1 MLENPSR
8 YRQTLKASNC
18 KEFGSMALSV
28 SPAISR
34 IEAPPISEAMTWVR
48 PGLRNRAL
56 LNLCQ
61 AVPSYAPAEALQA
74 EIADLARDPDI
85 HLYTDIHGIPEL
97 RSALSQHMAVD
108 YRGHIDP
115 DNVSIT
121 SGCNQAFCAA
131 IMAVAQRGDNVV
143 LPVPYYFNHQMWLD
157 MLGVE
162 KRLIPAFAEGR
173 THPLPEE
180 VAALIDGRTRA
191 IVLCSPNN
199 PTGAIYPAPVI
210 DGFYALAKAR
220 GIALIIDETYKDFRA
235 SPEPLH
241 NLFAKPDWQDTFVQL
256 YSFSKVFAMTGYR
269 AGSIIAGS
277 KVLAEAEKILDC
289 MAICAPQI
297 SQRAALFGLAHLDD
311 WKREKQRLMETRRAA
326 LLAAFTDRRLA
337 YKLMSSGAYFAYVK
351 HPFAKATAK
360 SVAVRLAGEHDV
372 LCLPGSMFGPDQ
384 DSYLRFAFANSPAED
399 MPVLAERLI
408 ESQSWAPQ

>member
-1 MLENPSR
+1 MS
-8 YRQTLKASNC
+8 
-18 KEFGSMALSV
+18 LSV
-28 SPAISR
+28 SPAILR
-34 IEAPPISEAMTWVR
+34 IEAPPIAEALTWVR
-48 PGLRNRAL
+48 PGKRNREL

-74 EIADLARDPDI
+74 EIAGLARDPAI

-97 RSALSQHMAVD
+97 RSALAQHIAAD
-108 YRGHIDP
+108 YRGRIEP
-115 DNVSIT
+115 ENVSIT

-131 IMAVAQRGDNVV
+131 IMAVAQRGDNIV

-162 KRLIPAFAEGR
+162 KRLLPAFAEAR
-173 THPLPEE
+173 AYPLPEE
-180 VAALIDGRTRA
+180 AAALINDRTRA

-199 PTGAIYPAPVI
+199 PTGAIYPPHVI
-210 DGFYALAKAR
+210 EAFYDLAKAS
-220 GIALIIDETYKDFRA
+220 GIALIIDETYKDFRS

-241 NLFAKPDWQDTFVQL
+241 NLFAKPDWPDIFVQL

-269 AGSIIAGS
+269 VGSIIAGS
-277 KVLAEAEKILDC
+277 KILAEAEKILDC

-297 SQRAALFGLAHLDD
+297 SQRAALFGLANLKD
-311 WKREKQRLMETRRAA
+311 WKQEKQLLMERRRAA
-326 LLAAFTDRRLA
+326 LLTAFNNPRLS
-337 YKLMSSGAYFAYVK
+337 YKLISSGAYFAYVK
-351 HPFAKATAK
+351 HPFAKTTAK
-360 SVAVRLAGEHDV
+360 SVAMRLAGEHDV

-399 MPVLAERLI
+399 MPVLVERLI
-408 ESQSWAPQ
+408 ESQL

>member
-326 LLAAFTDRRLA
+326 FTDRRLA

-384 DSYLRFAFANSPAED
+384 DSYLRFAFANSPPED

-408 ESQSWAPQ
+408 ESQSWVPQ

>member
-1 MLENPSR
+1 
-8 YRQTLKASNC
+8 
-18 KEFGSMALSV
+18 MALSV
-28 SPAISR
+28 SPAILR

-48 PGLRNRAL
+48 PGERNRTL

-61 AVPSYAPAEALQA
+61 AVPSYAPAEVLQD

-97 RSALSQHMAVD
+97 RSALAQHMAAD
-108 YRGHIDP
+108 YRGHIEP
-115 DNVSIT
+115 ENVSIT

-162 KRLIPAFAEGR
+162 KRLVPAFAEAR
-173 THPLPEE
+173 AYPLPEE
-180 VAALIDGRTRA
+180 MAALIDDGTRA
-191 IVLCSPNN
+191 IVLCSPSN
-199 PTGAIYPAPVI
+199 PTGAIYPPEVI
-210 DGFYALAKAR
+210 EDYYDLAKAR
-220 GIALIIDETYKDFRA
+220 GIALIIDETYKDFRS
-235 SPEPLH
+235 SPDPLH
-241 NLFAKPDWQDTFVQL
+241 GLFAKPDWQDTFVQL

-269 AGSIIAGS
+269 VGSIIAGA

-297 SQRAALFGLAHLDD
+297 SQRAALFGLAHLED
-311 WKREKQRLMETRRAA
+311 WKREKQRLMETRREA
-326 LLAAFTDRRLA
+326 LLAAFTNPRLA
-337 YKLMSSGAYFAYVK
+337 YRLISSGAYFAYVK

-360 SVAVRLAGEHDV
+360 SVAMRLAGEHDV

-384 DSYLRFAFANSPAED
+384 ESYLRLAFANSPAED
-399 MPVLAERLI
+399 MPLLVERLI
-408 ESQSWAPQ
+408 ESQQ

>member
-1 MLENPSR
+1 MS
-8 YRQTLKASNC
+8 
-18 KEFGSMALSV
+18 LSI

-48 PGLRNRAL
+48 PGERNRAL

-74 EIADLARDPDI
+74 EIAGLALDPDV

-97 RSALSQHMAVD
+97 RSALAQNMAAD
-108 YRGHIDP
+108 YRGRIVP

-143 LPVPYYFNHQMWLD
+143 LPAPYYFNHQMWLD

-162 KRLIPAFAEGR
+162 KRLVPAFAEAR
-173 THPLPEE
+173 AYPLPEE
-180 VAALIDGRTRA
+180 TAAVIDDRTRA

-199 PTGAIYPAPVI
+199 PTGAIYPARVI
-210 DGFYALAKAR
+210 DGFYDLAKAR
-220 GIALIIDETYKDFRA
+220 GIALIIDETYKDFRS

-241 NLFAKPDWQDTFVQL
+241 GLFAKPDWQDIFVQL
-256 YSFSKVFAMTGYR
+256 YSFSKVFAITGYR
-269 AGSIIAGS
+269 VGSIIAGA

-289 MAICAPQI
+289 IAICAPQI

-311 WKREKQRLMETRRAA
+311 WKREKQRLMETRREA
-326 LLAAFTDRRLA
+326 LLAAFTNPTLS
-337 YKLMSSGAYFAYVK
+337 YKLISSGAYFAYVK
-351 HPFAKATAK
+351 HPFAKTSAK
-360 SVAVRLAGEHDV
+360 SVAMRLAGEHDV

-399 MPVLAERLI
+399 MPVLVERLI
-408 ESQSWAPQ
+408 ESQTSIPQ

>member
-1 MLENPSR
+1 MS
-8 YRQTLKASNC
+8 
-18 KEFGSMALSV
+18 LSV

-34 IEAPPISEAMTWVR
+34 IEAPPIAEAMTWVR
-48 PGLRNRAL
+48 PGQRNRAL

-61 AVPSYAPAEALQA
+61 AVPSYAPAETLQG
-74 EIADLARDPDI
+74 EIAGLARDPAV

-97 RSALSQHMAVD
+97 RSALAQHMAAD
-108 YRGHIDP
+108 YRGHIGP
-115 DNVSIT
+115 ENVSIT

-143 LPVPYYFNHQMWLD
+143 LPAPYYFNHQMWLD

-162 KRLIPAFAEGR
+162 KRVVPAFAEAR
-173 THPLPEE
+173 AYPLPDE
-180 VAALIDGRTRA
+180 AAPLIDGSTRA

-199 PTGAIYPAPVI
+199 PTGAIYPPHI
-210 DGFYALAKAR
+210 IEGFHDLAKAS
-220 GIALIIDETYKDFRA
+220 GIALIIDETYKDFRS

-269 AGSIIAGS
+269 VGSIIAG
-277 KVLAEAEKILDC
+277 KKILDEAEKILDC

-297 SQRAALFGLAHLDD
+297 SQRGALFGLANLED
-311 WKREKQRLMETRRAA
+311 WKREKQCLMEERRKA
-326 LLAAFTDRRLA
+326 LLAAFNNPALSYRLV
-337 YKLMSSGAYFAYVK
+337 SSGAYFAYVK
-351 HPFAKATAK
+351 HPFVRATAK
-360 SVAVRLAGEHDV
+360 SVAMRLAGEHDV
-372 LCLPGSMFGPDQ
+372 LCLPGSMFGPNQ
-384 DSYLRFAFANSPAED
+384 DAYLRLAFANSPAEE

-408 ESQSWAPQ
+408 ESQSWTP

>member
-1 MLENPSR
+1 MS
-8 YRQTLKASNC
+8 
-18 KEFGSMALSV
+18 LSV

-34 IEAPPISEAMTWVR
+34 IEAPPISEAMTWMK
-48 PGLRNRAL
+48 PGARNRAL

-74 EIADLARDPDI
+74 EIAGLARDPEI

-97 RSALSQHMAVD
+97 RSALAQHMAVC
-108 YRGHIDP
+108 YHGHIDP
-115 DNVSIT
+115 ENVSIT

-131 IMAVAQRGDNVV
+131 MMAVAQRGDNVV

-162 KRLIPAFAEGR
+162 KRLVPAFADDR
-173 THPLPEE
+173 VFPLPEE
-180 VAALIDGRTRA
+180 MAALIDGGTRA

-199 PTGAIYPAPVI
+199 PTGAIYPPHVI
-210 DGFYALAKAR
+210 ESYYDLAKSR
-220 GIALIIDETYKDFRA
+220 GIALIIDETYKDFR
-235 SPEPLH
+235 SSSQPLH
-241 NLFAKPDWQDTFVQL
+241 GLFAKPDWQETFVQL

-269 AGSIIAGS
+269 VGSVIAGS
-277 KVLAEAEKILDC
+277 KVLTEAEKILDC

-297 SQRAALFGLAHLDD
+297 SQRAALFGLANLED
-311 WKREKQRLMETRRAA
+311 WKREKLRLMEVRREA
-326 LLAAFTDRRLA
+326 LLAAFTNPKLSYRLI
-337 YKLMSSGAYFAYVK
+337 SSGAYFAYVK

-360 SVAVRLAGEHDV
+360 SVAMRLAAEQDV
-372 LCLPGSMFGPDQ
+372 LCLPGSMFGPNQ

-399 MPVLAERLI
+399 MPVLVERLI
-408 ESQSWAPQ
+408 ESQTWAPN